1 MGNETVEG
9 VNGGTP
15 QNPHPNQLFRGN
27 RDGTFGDV
35 APELAVDFMTYTKG
49 VGWGDYDNDGQID
62 LYVSALGSDNILM
75 RNRLEIEGDFDDVTA
90 VVERPRLYRN
100 LDDGTFADITRDA
113 GLHDILIAMAANYG
127 DIDSDGYLD
136 CYVGNGHPRL
146 SALLPNSMLRNA
158 AGEKFQ
164 DVSSAGGF
172 GHLQKGHGISFG
184 DLDND
189 GDQDIYQVMGGAF
202 SGDQYQNLL
211 FENPG
216 NDNHWITLQLVGVES
231 NRDGIGA
238 RIRVRSAR
246 GRLADNARPA
256 DI

>member
-1 MGNETVEG
+1 MYLGN
-9 VNGGTP
+9 P
-15 QNPHPNQLFRGN
+15 
-27 RDGTFGDV
+27 
-35 APELAVDFMTYTKG
+35 
-49 VGWGDYDNDGQID
+49 
-62 LYVSALGSDNILM
+62 SA
-75 RNRLEIEGDFDDVTA
+75 
-90 VVERPRLYRN
+90 VERPRLYRN

-127 DIDSDGYLD
+127 DIDSDGYL
-136 CYVGNGHPRL
+136 GNGHPRL

-184 DLDND
+184 DPDND
-189 GDQDIYQVMGGAF
+189 GDQDIYQVMAGAF

-238 RIRVRSAR
+238 RIRVQVTEDGVSRAIHLTVGIGGSFGSSTLQQEIGLGSADTIEALEVVWPTTRARQIFSNLEMKR
-246 GRLADNARPA
+246 GSADRRRHGGGRGPGAPA
-256 DI
+256 V